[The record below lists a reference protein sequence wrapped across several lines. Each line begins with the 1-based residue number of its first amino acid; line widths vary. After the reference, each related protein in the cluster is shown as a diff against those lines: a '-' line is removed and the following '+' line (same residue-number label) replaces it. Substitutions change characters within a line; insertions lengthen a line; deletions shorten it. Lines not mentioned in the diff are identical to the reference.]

1 MKELETAPSV
11 EAFLRGYDE
20 MDRKSLKPVVESG
33 LFSGLKEYSVR
44 LVSRLVEFRDNVSFG
59 ITHLAPSSDTYVVS
73 QSWYREMVV
82 ESLQHNVHYPT
93 IPIPAQNVFSSQ
105 LVYKDGVATGELDA
119 ACAGCLGKERTMA
132 VHVDV
137 DDERHAVWTRAS
149 PISRW
154 SWAMDWETWRC
165 C

>member
-93 IPIPAQNVFSSQ
+93 IPIPAQNIFSSQ

-119 ACAGCLGKERTMA
+119 ACAGCLGKERTMQ
-132 VHVDV
+132 
-137 DDERHAVWTRAS
+137 S
-149 PISRW
+149 
-154 SWAMDWETWRC
+154 M
-165 C
+165 

>member
-59 ITHLAPSSDTYVVS
+59 ITHLAPSSDTYVV
-73 QSWYREMVV
+73 
-82 ESLQHNVHYPT
+82 
-93 IPIPAQNVFSSQ
+93 
-105 LVYKDGVATGELDA
+105 
-119 ACAGCLGKERTMA
+119 
-132 VHVDV
+132 
-137 DDERHAVWTRAS
+137 
-149 PISRW
+149 
-154 SWAMDWETWRC
+154 
-165 C
+165 